1 MNLYIFITLV
11 SVDRIKKFPEKST
24 TIIERKYLNLSKLWT
39 IDKILSPSILS
50 ISMLKIKIKKKW
62 NLEYYKNII
71 VRLLLFNLV
80 TFLVWIYF
88 KLGKNIKKKFR
99 QPLFHAFKPTLS

>member
-39 IDKILSPSILS
+39 IDKILSTSILS
-50 ISMLKIKIKKKW
+50 ISAFTLLKIKIKKKNETW
-62 NLEYYKNII
+62 NIMKI
-71 VRLLLFNLV
+71 
-80 TFLVWIYF
+80 
-88 KLGKNIKKKFR
+88 
-99 QPLFHAFKPTLS
+99 S

>member
-39 IDKILSPSILS
+39 IDKILSTSILS
-50 ISMLKIKIKKKW
+50 ISAFTLLKIKIEKNETW
-62 NLEYYKNII
+62 NIMKI
-71 VRLLLFNLV
+71 
-80 TFLVWIYF
+80 
-88 KLGKNIKKKFR
+88 
-99 QPLFHAFKPTLS
+99 S